1 MRRCRSILSVRTR
14 KVLLAAMG
22 AASMMSCGITLA
34 ADAPAEPSD
43 SGSTAGSPPAPLAA
57 ADTGALAEVVVSGQR
72 ASLRRAEDIKLNA
85 VGVVDAVS
93 AEDAGKFPDQN
104 VADALQRVPGVA
116 VNRSGGE
123 SSQITVR
130 GLGPDFVNVLLN
142 GRTLATDAKD
152 RAFQFDV
159 LPSELISTAE
169 VHKTYSADL
178 EEGGIGGTVN
188 IITARPLDSKGFHAT
203 GSLAAVNNSID
214 HAFSGKTNPKASLLL
229 GDSNDDGTFGWLVS
243 GMYYKR
249 DDQRQIVDTGGW
261 YTNVNEPQL
270 PNNPNFAAPQTL
282 ALELVHET
290 RTRQGL
296 SAAVD
301 WLPID
306 KLKVTLDG
314 MFSNYRVDTAYN
326 SFGSYGNASDYQSLT
341 QDANGTALSYTR
353 YNTGN
358 LSNDYVME
366 SNPRNAYNVQ
376 GGLNVAYEF
385 TDSIKLDWDSALSS
399 AWNKDSQNGYF
410 LVVGTRNVGVNPQW
424 TNNGPDSLP
433 SYSNLISTTNTS
445 DLRVHCCSVGGQSPD
460 VEDKIQENRLHLSTR
475 FDGEGLSKLDFGL
488 EYTNRDKRQFNVGT
502 LNNLLCGEYCGY
514 VASVP
519 ASVIGAY
526 VFNAGT
532 LVKGVSPGAPTQWLA
547 YNPYAYL
554 NYLTTPAAYNQL
566 PNAAAYAA
574 KLAAAGGNFNGG
586 EDLTSFSEVHERTRS
601 AYAKAD
607 FNGHVFDKPW
617 FLDVGVR
624 YTHTDTTSA
633 AYSTPLLAITVNP
646 NDTSNAIPTYGT
658 LSPISDGGGYGE
670 FLPAAN
676 FKLNVLDDVVFRLA
690 LSKTESRPDLS
701 NLSAATNYNFRPNNQ
716 TLTVGNV
723 NLKPYT
729 SNNFDSGLEWYL
741 DRLSYISVDG
751 FYKKVSNFNTEIA
764 TTTSILGF
772 PFQLN
777 EPVNLNTATISG
789 EEFTVNYQFTH
800 LPKPFDG
807 LGASV
812 NYTHVDSNASINPAL
827 LATAGKFAVPG
838 IGDSGNISGYYEEGP
853 VQLRLA
859 YNWRGKYLE
868 SIADPN
874 EAGQPTTTKAYGQL
888 DFSGSYAILPNVSVF
903 LTATNLL
910 RATIFEYQVYPNRP
924 TYAEAD
930 GGTVTLGVRGSF

>member
-1 MRRCRSILSVRTR
+1 
-14 KVLLAAMG
+14 MG
-22 AASMMSCGITLA
+22 AAGVMSGGITLA
-34 ADAPAEPSD
+34 ADAPAAQPD
-43 SGSTAGSPPAPLAA
+43 AATAGSPPGPQAS
-57 ADTGALAEVVVSGQR
+57 ADSGALAEVVVSGQR
-72 ASLRRAEDIKLNA
+72 AALRRAEDIKLNA

-93 AEDAGKFPDQN
+93 AEEAGKFPDQN

-130 GLGPDFVNVLLN
+130 GLGPDFVNVVLN

-152 RAFQFDV
+152 RAFNFDV

-169 VHKTYSADL
+169 VHKTSSADL

-188 IITARPLDSKGFHAT
+188 IITARPLDSPRGFHAA

-214 HAFSGKTNPKASLLL
+214 HAFSGKTDPKASLLF
-229 GDSNDDGTFGWLVS
+229 GDSNDDGTFGWLLS

-261 YTNVNEPQL
+261 YTNENAKQL
-270 PNNPNFAAPQTL
+270 PNNPNFATPQTL

-296 SAAVD
+296 NAAID

-314 MFSNYRVDTAYN
+314 MFSNYRVDSAYN
-326 SFGSYGNASDYQSLT
+326 SFGSYGNTGDYQSLT

-358 LSNDYVME
+358 LANDYVME
-366 SNPRNAYNVQ
+366 SNPRNAYNLQ
-376 GGLNVAYEF
+376 GGLNVAYAF
-385 TDSIKLDWDSALSS
+385 TDSTKLDWDSALSS

-410 LVVGTRNVGVNPQW
+410 LVVGTRNYGVNPQW

-433 SYSNLISTTNTS
+433 SYSNLVSTTNTS
-445 DLRVHCCSVGGQSPD
+445 DLRVHCCNQGSQSPD

-502 LNNLLCGEYCGY
+502 LNSLLCSEYCGY

-519 ASVIGAY
+519 ASAIGAY

-566 PNAAAYAA
+566 PNPAAFAA
-574 KLAAAGGNFNGG
+574 KLAAAGGNFAGG
-586 EDLTSFSEVHERTRS
+586 EDLNSFSEVRERTRS

-617 FLDVGVR
+617 FLDVGLR
-624 YTHTDTTSA
+624 YSHTDTTSY
-633 AYSTPLLAITVNP
+633 AYSFPLLSITVNP
-646 NDTSNAIPTYGT
+646 NDTSNAIANYSTT
-658 LSPISDGGGYGE
+658 ISPVSDNGGNGE
-670 FLPAAN
+670 WLPSAN
-676 FKLNVLDDVVFRLA
+676 FKLNVRDDLVFRLA
-690 LSKTESRPDLS
+690 LSKTEARPDLS
-701 NLSAATNYNFRPNNQ
+701 NLSAALNYNFRPYNQ

-729 SNNFDSGLEWYL
+729 SNNFDSGLEWYI
-741 DRLSYISVDG
+741 DSASYISIDG
-751 FYKKVSNFNTEIA
+751 FYKRVSNFNTEIA
-764 TTTSILGF
+764 TTTTILGF

-777 EPVNLNTATISG
+777 EPVNLNTATIGG
-789 EEFTVNYQFTH
+789 EEFTVNYQFTK

-807 LGASV
+807 LGTSV

-827 LATAGKFAVPG
+827 LATGRFAVPG

-853 VQLRLA
+853 IQLRLA

-868 SIADPN
+868 SISDPN
-874 EAGQPTTTKAYGQL
+874 EAAQPTTTKAYGQL
-888 DFSGSYAILPNVSVF
+888 DFSGSYAIRPNVSVF

-910 RATIFEYQVYPNRP
+910 RATIFEYQVYTNRA

>member
-1 MRRCRSILSVRTR
+1 MRRSILSVRTQR
-14 KVLLAAMG
+14 VLLAAIG
-22 AASMMSCGITLA
+22 AASVMSCGITWA
-34 ADAPAEPSD
+34 ADVPAAQPED
-43 SGSTAGSPPAPLAA
+43 AATAGSPPAPQAA
-57 ADTGALAEVVVSGQR
+57 GDTGGLAEVVVTGQR
-72 ASLRRAEDIKLNA
+72 AAIRRAQDIKLNSIS
-85 VGVVDAVS
+85 VVDAVS
-93 AEDAGKFPDQN
+93 AEEAGKFPDQN

-116 VNRSGGE
+116 VDRSGGE

-130 GLGPDFVNVLLN
+130 GLGPDFVNVVLN

-169 VHKTYSADL
+169 VHKTSSADL

-188 IITARPLDSKGFHAT
+188 IITARPLDSPGFHAS

-214 HAFSGKTNPKASLLL
+214 HAFSGKTTPKASLLF
-229 GDSNDDGTFGWLVS
+229 GDSNDDHTFGWLVS

-249 DDQRQIVDTGGW
+249 DDQRQIVDTSGW
-261 YTNVNEPQL
+261 YTNVNQPQL
-270 PNNPNFAAPQTL
+270 PAVSNFSVPQTL
-282 ALELVHET
+282 ALELTHET

-296 SAAVD
+296 SAAID

-314 MFSNYRVDTAYN
+314 MFSNYRVASHYN
-326 SFGSYGNASDYQSLT
+326 SFGSYGNAGDIQAIT
-341 QDANGTALSYTR
+341 VDPNGTALSYTR
-353 YNTGN
+353 TNTGN
-358 LSNDYVME
+358 LANDYIQE

-376 GGLNVAYEF
+376 GGLNVAYAF
-385 TDSIKLDWDSALSS
+385 TDSTKLDWDSALSS
-399 AWNKDSQNGYF
+399 AWNKAGGDGYF
-410 LVVGTRNVGVNPQW
+410 LVVGTRNFGVNPQW
-424 TNNGPDSLP
+424 TNNGSDSLP

-445 DLRVHCCSVGGQSPD
+445 DLRVHCCNQGGQSPN

-475 FDGEGLSKLDFGL
+475 FDGDGLSKLDFGL
-488 EYTNRDKRQFNVGT
+488 EYTNRVKREYNVGT
-502 LNNLLCGEYCGY
+502 LNNLLCAEYCGY
-514 VASVP
+514 IASVP
-519 ASVIGAY
+519 ASAIGAY

-532 LVKGVSPGAPTQWLA
+532 LVKGVSPGAPTQWLG

-566 PNAAAYAA
+566 PNPAAFAAA
-574 KLAAAGGNFNGG
+574 LAAAGGNFAGG
-586 EDLTSFSEVHERTRS
+586 QDLNSFSEVHERTRS

-607 FNGHVFDKPW
+607 FTGHVFDKAW

-624 YTHTDTTSA
+624 YSHTDTTSN
-633 AYSTPLLAITVNP
+633 AYSSPLLAITINP
-646 NDTSNAIPTYGT
+646 NDTSNAIPTYGS
-658 LSPISDGGGYGE
+658 LSPISDSGGYGE
-670 FLPAAN
+670 WLPSAN
-676 FKLNVLDDVVFRLA
+676 FKLNLRDDLLFRLA

-701 NLSAATNYNFRPNNQ
+701 NLSAATVYGFRPNDQ

-741 DRLSYISVDG
+741 DSLSYIAVDG
-751 FYKKVSNFNTEIA
+751 FYKRVSNFNTTILTQ
-764 TTTSILGF
+764 TTVLGF
-772 PFQLN
+772 PFQLI
-777 EPVNLNTATISG
+777 EPVNLNTATIGG
-789 EEFTVNYQFTH
+789 EEFTVNYQFTR

-807 LGASV
+807 LGAAV
-812 NYTHVDSNASINPAL
+812 NYTHVSSNASINPAL
-827 LATAGKFAVPG
+827 LATGKFAVPG
-838 IGDSGNISGYYEEGP
+838 IGDSGNVSGYYEEGP
-853 VQLRLA
+853 WQLRLA
-859 YNWRGKYLE
+859 YNWRGKYLW

-888 DFSGSYAILPNVSVF
+888 DFSGSFAIRPNLSVF

-910 RATIFEYQVYPNRP
+910 RETIFKYQVYPNRP

-930 GGTVTLGVRGSF
+930 GGTVTLGIRGSL

>member
-1 MRRCRSILSVRTR
+1 MSV
-14 KVLLAAMG
+14 
-22 AASMMSCGITLA
+22 ASVMSCGIVRA
-34 ADAPAEPSD
+34 ADAPAAQPD
-43 SGSTAGSPPAPLAA
+43 DAAAAASPPASQAA
-57 ADTGALAEVVVSGQR
+57 GDTGGLAEVVVTGQR
-72 ASLRRAEDIKLNA
+72 AAIRRAQDIKLNS
-85 VGVVDAVS
+85 VSVVDAVS
-93 AEDAGKFPDQN
+93 AEEAGKFPDQN

-116 VNRSGGE
+116 VDRSGGE

-130 GLGPDFVNVLLN
+130 GLGPDFVNVVLN

-152 RAFQFDV
+152 RAFNFDV

-169 VHKTYSADL
+169 VHKTSSADL

-188 IITARPLDSKGFHAT
+188 IITARPLNSPGFHAA

-214 HAFSGKTNPKASLLL
+214 HAFSGKTTPKASLLI
-229 GDSNDDGTFGWLVS
+229 GDSNDDHTFGWLVS

-249 DDQRQIVDTGGW
+249 DDQRQIVDTSGW
-261 YTNVNEPQL
+261 YTNVNQPQL
-270 PNNPNFAAPQTL
+270 PNVSNFSVPQTL
-282 ALELVHET
+282 SLALTHET

-296 SAAVD
+296 SAAID

-314 MFSNYRVDTAYN
+314 MFSNYRVESHYN
-326 SFGSYGNASDYQSLT
+326 AFGSYGNAGDIQAISVDP
-341 QDANGTALSYTR
+341 NGTALSYTR
-353 YNTGN
+353 TNTGN
-358 LSNDYVME
+358 LANDYIME
-366 SNPRNAYNVQ
+366 SNPRNAYNAQ
-376 GGLNVAYEF
+376 GGLNVAYAF
-385 TDSIKLDWDSALSS
+385 TDSTKLDWDSALSS
-399 AWNKDSQNGYF
+399 AWNKAGGDGYF
-410 LVVGTRNVGVNPQW
+410 LVVGTRNFGVNPQW
-424 TNNGPDSLP
+424 TNNGSDSLP
-433 SYSNLISTTNTS
+433 SYSNLISTTNTA
-445 DLRVHCCSVGGQSPD
+445 DLRVHCCNQGGQSPD
-460 VEDKIQENRLHLSTR
+460 VDDKIQQNRLHLSTR

-488 EYTNRDKRQFNVGT
+488 EYTNRTKRQFNVGT

-519 ASVIGAY
+519 ASAIGAY

-532 LVKGVSPGAPTQWLA
+532 LVKGVSPGAPTQWLG

-566 PNAAAYAA
+566 PNPAAFAAA
-574 KLAAAGGNFNGG
+574 LAAAGGNFAGG

-607 FNGHVFDKPW
+607 FAGHVFDKAW

-624 YTHTDTTSA
+624 YSHTSTTSN

-646 NDTSNAIPTYGT
+646 NDTSNAIPTYGS
-658 LSPISDGGGYGE
+658 LSPISDSGGYGSW
-670 FLPAAN
+670 LPSAN
-676 FKLNVLDDVVFRLA
+676 FKLNVRDDLIFRLA

-723 NLKPYT
+723 NLKPYS

-741 DRLSYISVDG
+741 DSLSYIAVDG
-751 FYKKVSNFNTEIA
+751 FYKRVSNFNTEIA
-764 TTTSILGF
+764 TTTTVLGF

-789 EEFTVNYQFTH
+789 EEFTVNYQFTR

-807 LGASV
+807 LGTSV

-838 IGDSGNISGYYEEGP
+838 IGDSGNVSGYYEEGP
-853 VQLRLA
+853 WQLRLA
-859 YNWRGKYLE
+859 YNWRGKYLW

-888 DFSGSYAILPNVSVF
+888 DFSGSYAIRPNLSVF

-910 RATIFEYQVYPNRP
+910 RETIFKYQVYPNRP
-924 TYAEAD
+924 AYAEAD
-930 GGTVTLGVRGSF
+930 GGTVTLGIRGSL

>member
-1 MRRCRSILSVRTR
+1 MRRSILSVRIQR
-14 KVLLAAMG
+14 VLLAATG
-22 AASMMSCGITLA
+22 AACVMSSGITRA
-34 ADAPAEPSD
+34 ADVPAAQPED
-43 SGSTAGSPPAPLAA
+43 ATTVGSPPTAQAA

-72 ASLRRAEDIKLNA
+72 AAIRRAQDIKLNSLS
-85 VGVVDAVS
+85 VVDAVS
-93 AEDAGKFPDQN
+93 AEEAGKFPDQN

-116 VNRSGGE
+116 VDRASGE

-130 GLGPDFVNVLLN
+130 GLGPDFVNVVLN

-152 RAFQFDV
+152 RAFNFDV

-169 VHKTYSADL
+169 VHKTSSADL

-188 IITARPLDSKGFHAT
+188 IITARPLDSKGFHAA
-203 GSLAAVNNSID
+203 GSLAAVNSSID
-214 HAFSGKTNPKASLLL
+214 HAFSGKTTPKASLLL
-229 GDSNDDGTFGWLVS
+229 GDSNEDGTFGWLVS

-270 PNNPNFAAPQTL
+270 PATPNFAVPQTL
-282 ALELVHET
+282 ALELTHET

-296 SAAVD
+296 SAAID

-314 MFSNYRVDTAYN
+314 MFSNYRVDSAYN
-326 SFGSYGNASDYQSLT
+326 SFGSYGNAADYQSLT
-341 QDANGTALSYTR
+341 DDANGTALSYTR

-358 LSNDYVME
+358 LANDYVME
-366 SNPRNAYNVQ
+366 SNPRNAYNLQ
-376 GGLNVAYEF
+376 GGLNVAYAF
-385 TDSIKLDWDSALSS
+385 TDSTKLDWDSALSS
-399 AWNKDSQNGYF
+399 AWNKAGGKGYF
-410 LVVGTRNVGVNPQW
+410 LVVGTRNYGVNPQW
-424 TNNGPDSLP
+424 TNNGADSLP

-445 DLRVHCCSVGGQSPD
+445 DLRVHCCNQGGQSPD

-475 FDGEGLSKLDFGL
+475 FDGEGLTKLDFGL
-488 EYTNRDKRQFNVGT
+488 EYTNRTKRQFNVGT

-532 LVKGVSPGAPTQWLA
+532 LVNGVSPGAPTKWLA

-566 PNAAAYAA
+566 PNAAAFAA
-574 KLAAAGGNFNGG
+574 KLAAAGGNFAGG
-586 EDLTSFSEVHERTRS
+586 EDLTSFSEVQERTRS

-607 FNGHVFDKPW
+607 FTGHVLDKPW

-624 YTHTDTTSA
+624 YSHTDTTSN

-646 NDTSNAIPTYGT
+646 NDTSNAIPTYGS
-658 LSPISDGGGYGE
+658 LSPISDSGGSGE
-670 FLPAAN
+670 WLPSAN
-676 FKLNVLDDVVFRLA
+676 FKLNLRDDLVFRLA
-690 LSKTESRPDLS
+690 LSKTESRPDLA

-729 SNNFDSGLEWYL
+729 SNNLDSGLEWYL
-741 DRLSYISVDG
+741 DSLSYIAVDG
-751 FYKKVSNFNTEIA
+751 FYKRVSNFNTEIA
-764 TTTSILGF
+764 TTTTILGF

-777 EPVNLNTATISG
+777 EPVNLNTATIKG
-789 EEFTVNYQFTH
+789 EEFTVNYQFTR

-807 LGASV
+807 LGAAV

-838 IGDSGNISGYYEEGP
+838 IGDSGNVSGYYEEGP
-853 VQLRLA
+853 WQLRLA
-859 YNWRGKYLE
+859 YNWRGKYLS

-888 DFSGSYAILPNVSVF
+888 DFSGSFAIRPNLSVF

-910 RATIFEYQVYPNRP
+910 RENIFKYQVYPNRP
-924 TYAEAD
+924 AYAEAD
-930 GGTVTLGVRGSF
+930 GGTVTLGIRGSL

>member
-1 MRRCRSILSVRTR
+1 M
-14 KVLLAAMG
+14 AAMG
-22 AASMMSCGITLA
+22 AACLMSGGITRA
-34 ADAPAEPSD
+34 ADVPAAQPED
-43 SGSTAGSPPAPLAA
+43 ATTAGSPPTAQAT
-57 ADTGALAEVVVSGQR
+57 ADTGAVAEVVVSGQR
-72 ASLRRAEDIKLNA
+72 AAIRRAQDIKLNSLS
-85 VGVVDAVS
+85 VVDAVS
-93 AEDAGKFPDQN
+93 AEEAGKFPDQN

-116 VNRSGGE
+116 VDRSGGE

-130 GLGPDFVNVLLN
+130 GLGPDFVNVVLN

-152 RAFQFDV
+152 RAFNFDV

-169 VHKTYSADL
+169 VHKTSTADL

-188 IITARPLDSKGFHAT
+188 IITARPLDSKGFHAA

-214 HAFSGKTNPKASLLL
+214 HAFSGKTTPKASLLF
-229 GDSNDDGTFGWLVS
+229 GDSNDDGTFGWLLS

-249 DDQRQIVDTGGW
+249 DDQRQIVDTSGW

-270 PNNPNFAAPQTL
+270 PDVHNFAVPQTL
-282 ALELVHET
+282 ALELTHET
-290 RTRQGL
+290 RTRQGVM
-296 SAAVD
+296 AAID

-314 MFSNYRVDTAYN
+314 MFSNYRVDSAYN
-326 SFGSYGNASDYQSLT
+326 SFGSYGNAADYQSLT
-341 QDANGTALSYTR
+341 ADANGTALSYTR

-358 LSNDYVME
+358 LSNDYIQE

-376 GGLNVAYEF
+376 GGLNVAYAF
-385 TDSIKLDWDSALSS
+385 TDSTKLDWDSALSS
-399 AWNKDSQNGYF
+399 AWNKAGNEGYF
-410 LVVGTRNVGVNPQW
+410 LVVGTRNYGVNPQW
-424 TNNGPDSLP
+424 TNNGADSLP

-445 DLRVHCCSVGGQSPD
+445 DLRVHCCNQGGQFAD

-488 EYTNRDKRQFNVGT
+488 EYTNRDKREFNVGT

-519 ASVIGAY
+519 ASAIGAY

-532 LVKGVSPGAPTQWLA
+532 LVKGVSPGAPTQWLGF
-547 YNPYAYL
+547 NPYAYL

-566 PNAAAYAA
+566 PNPAAFAA
-574 KLAAAGGNFNGG
+574 KLAAAGGNFAGG
-586 EDLTSFSEVHERTRS
+586 EDLTSFTEVHERTRS

-607 FNGHVFDKPW
+607 FEGHVFDKHW
-617 FLDVGVR
+617 FWDVGLR
-624 YTHTDTTSA
+624 YTHTGTTSN
-633 AYSTPLLAITVNP
+633 AYSTPVLAITVNP
-646 NDTSNAIPTYGT
+646 NDTSNAIPTYGS
-658 LSPISDGGGYGE
+658 LSPISDSGGYGE
-670 FLPAAN
+670 WLPSTN
-676 FKLNVLDDVVFRLA
+676 FKLNLRDDLVFRLA
-690 LSKTESRPDLS
+690 ASKTEARPDLS
-701 NLSAATNYNFRPNNQ
+701 NLSAATVYNFRPNDQ

-729 SNNFDSGLEWYL
+729 SINVDSGLEWYL
-741 DRLSYISVDG
+741 DSASYISLDG
-751 FYKKVSNFNTEIA
+751 FHKRVSNFNTTILTH
-764 TTTSILGF
+764 TTVLGF
-772 PFQLN
+772 PFQLI
-777 EPVNLNTATISG
+777 EPVNLNTATIEG
-789 EEFTVNYQFTH
+789 EEFTFNYQFTR

-807 LGASV
+807 LGAAV
-812 NYTHVDSNASINPAL
+812 NYTHVSSNASINPAL
-827 LATAGKFAVPG
+827 LATGKFAVPG

-859 YNWRGKYLE
+859 YNWRGKYLW

-888 DFSGSYAILPNVSVF
+888 DFSGSYAIRPNLSVF

-910 RATIFEYQVYPNRP
+910 RETIFKYQVYPNRP
-924 TYAEAD
+924 AYAEAD
-930 GGTVTLGVRGSF
+930 GGTVTLGIRGSL